1 MENPKKIFLLICF
14 SIAFLFI
21 GFHSFVTIKRII
33 IIHEYFNQEKW
44 NRLSKQYNQM
54 KKVKHSTLF
63 FGDSMTENFKY
74 LPDNDSVVN
83 MGISGDFTE
92 GLIKRI
98 TNVTH
103 FQPDKLFIMI
113 GINDIVEKVPM
124 SQIEKNYSQILD
136 TIKTDCP
143 QTKVFIQSTLPT
155 EGLKSLLSSSQSIN
169 KKVEKLNAF
178 LKAEA
183 KNRNLVF
190 INMYPDFV
198 DKNNE
203 LKKEYSKDGVHLTKK
218 GYDVWLWHLM
228 GYWNSW

>member
-1 MENPKKIFLLICF
+1 MKKIILLICF
-14 SIAFLFI
+14 SIAFAVI
-21 GFHSFVTIKRII
+21 GFYSFVTIKRII